1 MEETRQELVQAEDGL
16 HEQQESNKQRTA
28 ELRKKVRHLTLHWD
42 SSLTRFQME
51 RLSKDCHKK
60 DAQIAEAQEMRNRL
74 MSAMG
79 LAGGVPFGIG
89 MVPAAPGTTQE
100 PSTKSSALPY
110 RSASTMATPKPSSQ
124 PMLSTPAPGREEPGH
139 ELEDEDS
146 FASDAS
152 SNHGPTPK
160 RARPRQS
167 LGRDNLHQPRQ
178 SINSRTVKSVLRS
191 RSSVKR
197 QPLLDLDRNRS
208 PAKPVR
214 SPSKVAFKDV
224 DKAQLGIST
233 ADKRDLEDW
242 SFSNVD
248 ILTGTPGLALQDP
261 MDYLDE
267 ESTADL
273 G

>member
-1 MEETRQELVQAEDGL
+1 
-16 HEQQESNKQRTA
+16 
-28 ELRKKVRHLTLHWD
+28 
-42 SSLTRFQME
+42 ME

-79 LAGGVPFGIG
+79 LAGGVPFGGTG

-124 PMLSTPAPGREEPGH
+124 LMLATPVPGH
-139 ELEDEDS
+139 EVEDEYS

-167 LGRDNLHQPRQ
+167 LGKDHFHRPRQ
-178 SINSRTVKSVLRS
+178 SLNSRTVKSVLRS

-208 PAKPVR
+208 PVKPIR

-224 DKAQLGIST
+224 DKGELGIST

-242 SFSNVD
+242 SFSNGD
-248 ILTGTPGLALQDP
+248 ILTGTPCLALQDP
-261 MDYLDE
+261 MDCLDE